1 MNFSYFYMTTSNS
14 FIHRVLGRLCQI
26 SASLGGLVLVSLALM
41 TLASVIGRAFF
52 SSPIQGDIELVQLGC
67 AVCVACFLPY
77 TQFQRANIIVD
88 FFTDKCSDNTK
99 QFLDGFG
106 ALLIGLCFSVLAWR
120 LAVGGL
126 INKENGE
133 TSMLMSIPVWIPY
146 LLMVPG
152 FSLTAIVSFVQ
163 SIDLLFNRSQESA

>member
-1 MNFSYFYMTTSNS
+1 MTTSNS
-14 FIHRVLGRLCQI
+14 SFLNVLGQLCKI
-26 SASLGGLVLVSLALM
+26 SASIGGLILVALALM

-77 TQFQRANIIVD
+77 TQYQRANIIVD
-88 FFTDKCSDNTK
+88 FFTDKCSDQTK
-99 QFLDGFG
+99 QWLDGFG

-120 LAVGGL
+120 LTVGGF

-152 FSLTAIVSFVQ
+152 FVLTALVSFAQ
-163 SIDLLFNRSQESA
+163 SIEMLFTKNMGSV

>member
-1 MNFSYFYMTTSNS
+1 MTTSNS
-14 FIHRVLGRLCQI
+14 FIHRVLGQLCQI

-88 FFTDKCSDNTK
+88 FFTDKCSDKTK

-126 INKENGE
+126 INKENGVFVLVSSFDTGE
-133 TSMLMSIPVWIPY
+133 VSK
-146 LLMVPG
+146 
-152 FSLTAIVSFVQ
+152 FLTVYFFKLNPS
-163 SIDLLFNRSQESA
+163 LFNIRILREKCKI